1 MTLAELTTFIAGAA
15 IGGLLSWLITHRYY
29 VKAGADQRIELK
41 KLSDGLRPRN
51 TLRDFET
58 YLDESTWTK
67 TVVGH
72 AGVWMADADNTF
84 QIEQGESTRE
94 FRERWTT
101 VYPDPNSS
109 PYPVYLKING
119 TTIKELTFIS
129 MDGGRIFVPMA
140 GVRQTSSGAAEYFWN
155 LNSLEVKVC
164 RVIGTYYCYENLE
177 GIARMSK
184 VALAA

>member
-1 MTLAELTTFIAGAA
+1 MTFSELLTFIAGAA

-29 VKAGADQRIELK
+29 MKAGADQRIELQ

-72 AGVWMADADNTF
+72 AQVWMAAADHTF

-94 FRERWTT
+94 YREPWTSI
-101 VYPDPNSS
+101 YPDPNSS
-109 PYPVYLKING
+109 AYPVYLKING

-140 GVRQTSSGAAEYFWN
+140 GVRQTSSGVAEYFWN
-155 LNSLEVKVC
+155 LNSLEIKVC
-164 RVIGTYYCYENLE
+164 RVVGTYHCYVDLE
-177 GIARMSK
+177 GIACKSK